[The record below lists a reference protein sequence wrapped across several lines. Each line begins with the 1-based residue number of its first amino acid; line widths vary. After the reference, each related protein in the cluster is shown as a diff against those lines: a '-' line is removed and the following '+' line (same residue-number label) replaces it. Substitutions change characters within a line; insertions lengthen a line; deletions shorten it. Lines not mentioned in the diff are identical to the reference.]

1 MTGFPSSSSCLV
13 AESCSILCD
22 TIDCSSP
29 VASVYGDSP
38 GKNTGVGCHALL
50 QGIFLTQGLNPRLLY
65 WPANS
70 LLPSHITPPAWASPE
85 HCPGLTVGDAAFLC
99 GPVSDDPV
107 GGSLWPQPLGSAPA
121 ASDAPMIC
129 ADPLAT
135 PALFPPTEVWA
146 LTPPGTGGP
155 PAEWCPE
162 SVEMDTLRVGGTE
175 MAISPTQWT

>member
-1 MTGFPSSSSCLV
+1 M
-13 AESCSILCD
+13 
-22 TIDCSSP
+22 
-29 VASVYGDSP
+29 
-38 GKNTGVGCHALL
+38 ALFIIRFVRKTKKKKIPDL
-50 QGIFLTQGLNPRLLY
+50 
-65 WPANS
+65 A
-70 LLPSHITPPAWASPE
+70 
-85 HCPGLTVGDAAFLC
+85 
-99 GPVSDDPV
+99 
-107 GGSLWPQPLGSAPA
+107 A

-162 SVEMDTLRVGGTE
+162 SVEMDTPRVGGTE